1 MIKKIQHPSLLLIF
15 LFWGIFNVSAQK
27 KPELSD
33 ARKMELERLY
43 LNGARE
49 KLVQN
54 FDEAIQSFKACLLID
69 PSNDAV
75 YYNLADIYFQKN
87 QMADAEEQVNKA
99 LALNKKNNWYWKLAE
114 TIYEAR
120 RDYEKAAEICI
131 YLSKQEDEVPNLLRA
146 AYCYEQLRNYPK
158 AIKMLEKA
166 ERRTGIN
173 EDIILRKEQLY
184 LAQNKLSKAIKEI
197 ERLCKAYPSNIRYRV
212 LLAELYLVNGKT
224 KEGLAM
230 YEDILKADP
239 DNGYAA
245 FALGDY
251 YHSIKDY
258 EKWFSYMKTGM
269 GSSDVDI
276 KSKLRMMVMFM
287 TSATF
292 EDQLS
297 RSLLLAEIFIN
308 AHPAEPSAYMVKGDI
323 LVEQQQFLTAHMQY
337 EKAVELDPSV
347 LVAWQQMMFCS
358 TRIPDYTLL
367 QKDCAH
373 ALEVYPTDVVFYF
386 YHSVASMQLKQYD
399 TAIWSAK
406 RGIEFAGEDLQ
417 MRAQLYTNIGEAN
430 HNLENYS
437 ASDSAFESALKL
449 DPLNA
454 TAMNNHAY
462 YLSLRKVQLDK
473 AEQLSKRSL
482 ELEPENASFAD
493 TYGWILYQK
502 KDYPRAKIYIEQSL
516 QKEPN
521 NAEVIEHLGD
531 VLYQMGDT
539 EKALELWK
547 RAAEKGEG
555 SKFLPRKI
563 KDGKLYE

>member
-1 MIKKIQHPSLLLIF
+1 MIKKILSALFLLLF
-15 LFWGIFNVSAQK
+15 LLPGPFNAYAQK

-69 PSNDAV
+69 PTNDAV
-75 YYNLADIYFQKN
+75 YYNLAEIYFQKN
-87 QMADAEEQVNKA
+87 QLADAGEQVNKA
-99 LALNKKNNWYWKLAE
+99 LALNKKNTWYWKLAE
-114 TIYEAR
+114 TIYEAK
-120 RDYEKAAEICI
+120 RDYAKAAEICI

-146 AYCYEQLRNYPK
+146 AYCFEQMRNYPK
-158 AIKMLEKA
+158 AIKMLKKA
-166 ERRTGIN
+166 EKRTGIN

-184 LAQNKLSKAIKEI
+184 LAQNKLSKAIQEI
-197 ERLCKAYPSNIRYRV
+197 ERLCKAYPLNIRYRV
-212 LLAELYLVNGKT
+212 LLAELLLVNGKT
-224 KEGLAM
+224 KEGVTM

-251 YHSIKDY
+251 YHSIKEN
-258 EKWFSYMKTGM
+258 EKWFSYMKIGM

-287 TSATF
+287 TSGTF

-297 RSLLLAEIFIN
+297 RSLLLAEIFIST
-308 AHPAEPSAYMVKGDI
+308 HPAEPSAYMVKGDI
-323 LVEQQQFLTAHMQY
+323 LVEQQQYLSAHMQY

-358 TRIPDYTLL
+358 TRIPDYQLL
-367 QKDCAH
+367 QKDCAQ
-373 ALEVYPTDVVFYF
+373 ALEIYPTDVVFYF
-386 YHSVASMQLKQYD
+386 YHSLASLQLKQYD

-406 RGIEFAGEDLQ
+406 RGIEFVGEDLQ
-417 MRAQLYTNIGEAN
+417 MRAQLYTNIGEAS

-437 ASDSAFESALKL
+437 ASDSAFDSALKL
-449 DPLNA
+449 DPANA
-454 TAMNNHAY
+454 TAMNNYAY

-482 ELEPENASFAD
+482 ELEPENPSFAD

-502 KDYPRAKIYIEQSL
+502 KEYTKAKMYIEQSL
-516 QKEPN
+516 QKEPG

-531 VLYQMGDT
+531 VWYQLGNT
-539 EKALELWK
+539 EKALEHWK
-547 RAAEKGEG
+547 NAAGKGEG
-555 SKFLPRKI
+555 SKYLERKI
-563 KDGKLYE
+563 KEGKLYE